1 MFDLSS
7 LKKIDDFLWEIPK
20 NFRSD
25 MRVPARVYAMEKMLK
40 DISGDQSLNQLV
52 NVATLPGIVGWAL
65 AMPDIHEGY
74 GFPVGG
80 VAAFDAEKGII
91 SPGGIGYDIN
101 CGVRL
106 LLSKRTRDEAA
117 PLAKDLGRTIFAEV
131 PSGVGR
137 GGSLKLTQKK
147 FNQVLLRGTE
157 YMREEGYATDEDL
170 ARTESGGRLLDA
182 DPELVSA
189 RARARGADQLG
200 TMGAGNHFV
209 EVEYVSEIY
218 DEAEAKRLGLS
229 LHQVCVLI
237 HTGSRGLGHQVA
249 TDYIRQMNIAMPKY
263 GIQIPDRELA
273 CAPFQSP
280 EGQAYW
286 QAMSAAA
293 NFAWANRQ
301 LITWE
306 VRKAW
311 QQVMGDRGDSLT
323 LLYDVA
329 HNIAKVED
337 HVIGKRKKK
346 VIIHRKGA
354 TRAFPGQPVIIPGS
368 MGTGSCV
375 LVGQEGSLI
384 QSFGSSCHGAGRRM
398 SRHRASREI
407 SVAELRKQLES
418 QGIVVNAG
426 SRRGLTEEAPFA
438 YKDLDEVVG
447 VIHAASIAKKVARL
461 KPFAVIKG

>member
-1 MFDLSS
+1 MFDLRN
-7 LKKIDDFLWEIPK
+7 LRKIGPCLSEIPES
-20 NFRSD
+20 FRTD
-25 MRVPARVYAMEKMLK
+25 MRVPARVYASAAMLSE
-40 DISGDQSLNQLV
+40 IAGDRSLEQLV

-65 AMPDIHEGY
+65 AMPDVHEGY

-80 VAAFDAEKGII
+80 VAAFDLEKGII

-106 LLSKRTRDEAA
+106 LLSKRTRREIT
-117 PLAKDLGRTIFAEV
+117 PHIRDLGRTIFAEV

-137 GGSLKLTQKK
+137 GGRLKLSKSEFDAMLAQ
-147 FNQVLLRGTE
+147 GAE
-157 YMREEGYATDEDL
+157 YMREKGYATAADL
-170 ARTESGGRLLDA
+170 KHTESGGRLPDA
-182 DPELVSA
+182 DPERVSA

-218 DEAEAKRLGLS
+218 DEAEARRFGFS
-229 LHQVCVLI
+229 LDQVCVLI

-249 TDYIRQMNIAMPKY
+249 TDHIREIDLAMPRY
-263 GIQIPDRELA
+263 GISLPDRELA
-273 CAPFQSP
+273 CAPLRSP

-286 QAMSAAA
+286 KAMSAAA

-301 LITWE
+301 MITWE

-311 QQVMGDRGDSLT
+311 TAATGEGGDALA

-329 HNIAKVED
+329 HNIAKIEEHTV
-337 HVIGKRKKK
+337 GGRKRR
-346 VIIHRKGA
+346 VLVHRKGA
-354 TRAFPGQPVIIPGS
+354 TRAFPDQPVIIPGS
-368 MGTGSCV
+368 MGTGSCI
-375 LVGQEGSLI
+375 LVGQEGALA

-398 SRHRASREI
+398 SRTRARAQI
-407 SVAELRKQLES
+407 GAAELRRQLEE
-418 QGIVVNAG
+418 QGIMVNAG

-438 YKDLDEVVG
+438 YKDVDEVVG
-447 VIHAASIAKKVARL
+447 VIHTAGIAKKVARL
-461 KPFAVIKG
+461 RPLAVIKG